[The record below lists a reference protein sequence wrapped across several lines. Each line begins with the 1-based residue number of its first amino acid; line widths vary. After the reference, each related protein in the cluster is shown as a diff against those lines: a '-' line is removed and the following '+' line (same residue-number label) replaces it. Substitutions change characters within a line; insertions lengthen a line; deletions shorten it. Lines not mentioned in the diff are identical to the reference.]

1 MASALYKFAQILLC
15 KTSDFSIGSSDVW
28 SIKVSGVLFVAEE
41 EEEAIICL
49 QNQSNRKLFSNA

>member
-41 EEEAIICL
+41 EEAIICL

>member
-41 EEEAIICL
+41 EAIICL